1 MREHSSRFMHEGG
14 IGSSKSNPPLLYR
27 LFRWLFKFI
36 TSIWFREI
44 NVVDDEYISDEAGVL
59 FLTWHPNGLIDPM
72 LMTARLPGKLSTLVH
87 HGMFRVPFVGWV
99 FRKAGVIPF
108 GMKSK
113 GRVNIGLGPTTSE
126 VLDEMSEELASGG
139 QVLMFPE
146 ESTHDHAT
154 VQRVRSGAARILLS
168 ASRQADAAGKPRPRV
183 VPVGLHYSASHV
195 FRERAAIVLERAMQ
209 LPPMPTEGSNTA
221 DADQAWVATVTKAL
235 EVELKRANLSKTSW
249 EERTLIW
256 KGRALVRAEKQR
268 QAGQAVGRVS
278 YAEAI
283 VGARRLRAGWEYMA
297 EHEPEVTQ
305 QLVHDCQHHFDDL
318 EARSVSPYDID
329 ARPEEV
335 TNFGAVKAFGSW
347 VWALIWMFGL
357 VTWGAMIGNYAPYK
371 FQSLLERFTRRA
383 GVNDSMQGSIKV
395 LTSVVL
401 FPLWWLT
408 LAITL
413 TWLLLDPL
421 SPLHQAFA
429 AHQVLRFVTLLPAA
443 GMFIVFILFWPL
455 SARAHMNLFARWLR
469 ASRRLRQW
477 QAWQDE
483 SKDWDRLVVRQ
494 QELAARLVGL
504 GATLVLP
511 GDIDWVEPTSGTDD
525 ATAVHRRLQVVNG

>member
-1 MREHSSRFMHEGG
+1 MRERPSRIMRGG
-14 IGSSKSNPPLLYR
+14 KGGHSNPPPPFLYR
-27 LFRWLFKFI
+27 VFRAFFRFI

-44 NVVDDEYISDEAGVL
+44 NVIDDEHIADEAGVL

-87 HGMFRVPFVGWV
+87 HNLFRLPLVGWV

-108 GMKSK
+108 GMESK
-113 GRVNIGLGPTTSE
+113 GSMNLGRGPSTSV
-126 VLDEMSEELASGG
+126 VLDNMAEELANGG

-146 ESTHDHAT
+146 ESTHHQAT

-168 ASRQADAAGKPRPRV
+168 ASRLADTAGRPRPRV

-195 FRERAAIVLERAMQ
+195 FRERAAIVLERAMD
-209 LPPMPTEGSNTA
+209 LPPLPAESSEFCE
-221 DADQAWVATVTKAL
+221 ADQTWVTEVTKAL

-256 KGRALVRAEKQR
+256 KGRAVVHAEKQR
-268 QAGQAVGRVS
+268 QAGQDVARLS

-305 QLVHDCQHHFDDL
+305 QLVHDCQHHFGDL
-318 EARSVSPYDID
+318 EARSLSPYDVD

-335 TNFGAVKAFGSW
+335 SNIGAVKAFGSW
-347 VWALIWMFGL
+347 LWALAWMFGL
-357 VTWGAMIGNYAPYK
+357 VTWGAMIGNYLPYK

-383 GVNDSMQGSIKV
+383 GVDDSLQGSIKV

-401 FPLWWLT
+401 FPLWWLF
-408 LAITL
+408 LAGTL
-413 TWLLLDPL
+413 TWLLLDAS
-421 SPLHQAFA
+421 SPMFQAFS
-429 AHQVLRFVTLLPAA
+429 AHQLLKYVTYLPAA
-443 GMFIVFILFWPL
+443 GAFFVFMLFWPL
-455 SARAHMNLFARWLR
+455 SARTHMNLFARWVR
-469 ASRRLRQW
+469 AGRRLRQW
-477 QAWQDE
+477 RAWQDE
-483 SKDWDRLVVRQ
+483 SKDWDRLVERQ

-504 GATLVLP
+504 GAALVLP
-511 GDIDWVEPTSGTDD
+511 GDADWVEPAAGLDD
-525 ATAVHRRLQVVNG
+525 GSVVYRRTTLPNA